1 MSNRNNEANGMDQS
15 DVEQQIRPIH
25 FPPAAAPRGSCGRPR
40 TSAGVQGPVDAS
52 SSVHR
57 TGSFHRH
64 TGAAAWVADRA
75 SIPAMTIDARI
86 RSVAVLGAGTMGAGI
101 AQAAAVAG
109 LTTTLYDA
117 DAAALQRG
125 IERAQVQMDEGVR
138 RGKLTSDQREAARSA
153 LAASSDMTSA
163 VKDASLVIE
172 AVPESL
178 ELKRRIFA
186 DLDRLCGPDAILATN
201 TSSLSI
207 TAIAEGTRSP
217 GRVVGL
223 HFFNPPHIMKLVE
236 IVRGARTSPGT
247 VDAAR
252 AVVAAMGKEA
262 IVVKD
267 SPGFASSRLG
277 IALGLEAMRMVEQ
290 EVASAADIDRAMELG
305 YGHPMGPL
313 KVSDL
318 VGLDVRLSIAEILH
332 RGLGGERF
340 EPPQILRRLVGE
352 GKLGKKSG
360 EGF

>member
-1 MSNRNNEANGMDQS
+1 
-15 DVEQQIRPIH
+15 
-25 FPPAAAPRGSCGRPR
+25 
-40 TSAGVQGPVDAS
+40 
-52 SSVHR
+52 
-57 TGSFHRH
+57 
-64 TGAAAWVADRA
+64 
-75 SIPAMTIDARI
+75 MTTDARI
-86 RSVAVLGAGTMGAGI
+86 DSIRTVAVLGAGTMGAGI
-101 AQAAAVAG
+101 AQAAALAG
-109 LTTTLYDA
+109 LPTTLHDA

-125 IERAQVQMDEGVR
+125 LDRALSQIDEGVR
-138 RGKLTSDQREAARSA
+138 RGKVPGPQADAARKVLTASSD
-153 LAASSDMTSA
+153 LAAS

-178 ELKRRIFA
+178 DLKRRIFA
-186 DLDRLCGPDAILATN
+186 DLDRLSGPETILATN

-207 TAIAEGTRSP
+207 TAIAEGIRSP
-217 GRVVGL
+217 ERVVGL

-236 IVRGARTSPGT
+236 IVRGAKTSTET
-247 VDAAR
+247 VEAAR

-340 EPPQILRRLVGE
+340 EPPDILRRLVRE
-352 GKLGKKSG
+352 GKLGKKTG
-360 EGF
+360 EGFHRWEAPAPKKPT